1 MREIVVSGRC
11 WSSPDD
17 LYDGLLSALGAP
29 EWHGHNMDALWD
41 SITIGQINQIE
52 PPFRIRLVE
61 VDALP
66 DDCHALLERVIDLFT
81 QAQKAG
87 IQVEIMRT

>member
-1 MREIVVSGRC
+1 MREIVVSGNW

-29 EWHGHNMDALWD
+29 EWHGRNLDALWD
-41 SITIGQINQIE
+41 SIATGHINEVE
-52 PPFRIRLVE
+52 PPFRIRFVE

-66 DDCHALLERVIDLFT
+66 DDCRALLDRVIDLFA
-81 QAQKAG
+81 QAKEAG
-87 IQVEIMRT
+87 VLVEIEQP